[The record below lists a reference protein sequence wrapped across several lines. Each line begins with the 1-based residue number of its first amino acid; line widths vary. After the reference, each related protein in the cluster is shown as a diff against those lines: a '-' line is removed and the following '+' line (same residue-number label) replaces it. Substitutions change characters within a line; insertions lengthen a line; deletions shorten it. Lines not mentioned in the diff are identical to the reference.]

1 MPTANPLLDGFND
14 SPSSVN
20 SSSNVDNYLEFLN
33 KAEGS
38 PKSNTIVGGGKF
50 DDYSKHPNI
59 VGVKSSCVI
68 LYLGLTSFLEFF
80 LYI

>member
-14 SPSSVN
+14 SPSSVDYN
-20 SSSNVDNYLEFLN
+20 SNVDNYLEFLN

-50 DDYSKHPNI
+50 DD
-59 VGVKSSCVI
+59 
-68 LYLGLTSFLEFF
+68 
-80 LYI
+80 